1 MDTVSISL
9 TSFVYTKNY
18 YKKVIELVLDVLFPL
33 LMDFIYSCGPKL
45 FGVDGLDAMR
55 FLFDFVSRFN

>member
-33 LMDFIYSCGPKL
+33 LMDFISKR

-55 FLFDFVSRFN
+55 FLFDFVSRLN